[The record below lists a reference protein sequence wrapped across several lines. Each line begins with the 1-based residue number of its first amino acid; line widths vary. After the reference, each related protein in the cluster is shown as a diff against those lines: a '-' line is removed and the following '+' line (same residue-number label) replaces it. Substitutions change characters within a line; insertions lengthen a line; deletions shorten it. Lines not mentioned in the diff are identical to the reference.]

1 MDTMERYDRDMFP
14 LGMDDGMIERF
25 KQVHQMMIKALVGHT
40 NQSRLSELRARLLSL
55 LTDILL
61 RLEAI
66 ERRLDTE
73 KLLDRDIPTF
83 SNPVP

>member
-14 LGMDDGMIERF
+14 LGMDDGGIERF
-25 KQVHQMMIKALVGHT
+25 RQVHRMMIKALVG
-40 NQSRLSELRARLLSL
+40 QGGLSELRLLPL

-66 ERRLDTE
+66 ERRSPD
-73 KLLDRDIPTF
+73 PTT
-83 SNPVP
+83 PTRPDLGPPGDPA